1 MGRDNDEIVNCPDQ
15 KSALT
20 GSIQTVLDSKPDLLL
35 NYTI

>member
-1 MGRDNDEIVNCPDQ
+1 MSRDNEIVNCPDQ

-20 GSIQTVLDSKPDLLL
+20 GNIQTVLDSKSDLLL